1 MISLFAL
8 SNILFFVTLFFL
20 SEFSQKYHGA
30 SRPPKTRRGRQ
41 HLSQQPQQQEAART
55 SLEGAQYRP
64 YPSSSK
70 TLKDTVTGEDK
81 EVEKKAG
88 PPMKKMCKICG
99 VKTSST
105 WHLAPPGE
113 VSGVICDTCSL
124 QAKLRKVG
132 EKIQQRIGRRSKRS
146 EGGRGGW

>member
-1 MISLFAL
+1 
-8 SNILFFVTLFFL
+8 
-20 SEFSQKYHGA
+20 QKYHGA
-30 SRPPKTRRGRQ
+30 SRPSKTRRGRQ
-41 HLSQQPQQQEAART
+41 NLSQQPQQQEAAGT

-64 YPSSSK
+64 YPSPSK

-81 EVEKKAG
+81 QVEKKAG
-88 PPMKKMCKICG
+88 PLMKKMCKICG

-124 QAKLRKVG
+124 QAKLCKVS
-132 EKIQQRIGRRSKRS
+132 EKIQQRIGRRILDQQILCPTSS
-146 EGGRGGW
+146 VEEAVLAAPGAVATICWV